1 MHVRH
6 SLPALFLALAAP
18 ALAQSGSVR
27 DFRLPPDPEATP
39 TPEVQGPVDP
49 EAPFP
54 TTPRVIPTAPP
65 TAAPSPTPRPTAAPD
80 PDAPREAAPSPAPAP
95 PQGPQQETP
104 RPAPRAAPA
113 PAGPANPSS
122 TSAEAPAATPAA
134 AEFPAQPDEPP
145 GDAAA
150 TPAPPASAPASPPA
164 QDGAW
169 ATWLAAVVAVL
180 VLSLALTA
188 GLLAWRRRRQ
198 AEAPAPAIEPPVA
211 RVPDPAPPARI
222 PDPSRPGAAPA
233 QPAPPARA
241 APAAPAARANAPAA
255 PTLAVQPLRF
265 SRSVMNASFAC
276 RVTLQLDG
284 GEAWHDVAV
293 EADLVTAHG
302 AAPIG
307 EQLAEPATPLAPF
320 GTLATLAPGEP
331 AAIEG
336 EVRLPLQQ
344 VRVIRQGSAAVY
356 VPLLRL
362 RVAAPNKAPL
372 ARTYLVG
379 QLPDRP
385 GGRLRPFRLDEMPQ
399 VYQAIGIRPLDGR
412 S

>member
-1 MHVRH
+1 
-6 SLPALFLALAAP
+6 
-18 ALAQSGSVR
+18 
-27 DFRLPPDPEATP
+27 
-39 TPEVQGPVDP
+39 
-49 EAPFP
+49 
-54 TTPRVIPTAPP
+54 
-65 TAAPSPTPRPTAAPD
+65 
-80 PDAPREAAPSPAPAP
+80 
-95 PQGPQQETP
+95 
-104 RPAPRAAPA
+104 
-113 PAGPANPSS
+113 
-122 TSAEAPAATPAA
+122 
-134 AEFPAQPDEPP
+134 
-145 GDAAA
+145 
-150 TPAPPASAPASPPA
+150 
-164 QDGAW
+164 
-169 ATWLAAVVAVL
+169 
-180 VLSLALTA
+180 
-188 GLLAWRRRRQ
+188 
-198 AEAPAPAIEPPVA
+198 
-211 RVPDPAPPARI
+211 
-222 PDPSRPGAAPA
+222 
-233 QPAPPARA
+233 ARA
-241 APAAPAARANAPAA
+241 SAPAA

-320 GTLATLAPGEP
+320 GTLAALAPGEP

-362 RVAAPNKAPL
+362 RVAAPGKAPL

>member
-39 TPEVQGPVDP
+39 APEVQGPVDP

-65 TAAPSPTPRPTAAPD
+65 TAAPSPTPRPTAAPG

-104 RPAPRAAPA
+104 RPTPRAAPA
-113 PAGPANPSS
+113 PAGPANPSP

-150 TPAPPASAPASPPA
+150 TPAPPASAPASPPT
-164 QDGAW
+164 QDSAW
-169 ATWLAAVVAVL
+169 ATWLAAVVAAL
-180 VLSLALTA
+180 ALALALTA

-198 AEAPAPAIEPPVA
+198 TGVPALAIEPPVA

-255 PTLAVQPLRF
+255 PTLAAQPLRF

-320 GTLATLAPGEP
+320 GTLAALAPGEP

-362 RVAAPNKAPL
+362 RVAAPGKAPL